1 MKFGGAILDFPAPL
15 YIRTCAENDCVVM
28 HKGKPQH
35 SGDNVTYA
43 RAKHN
48 PPMKPK
54 AKILLLAVAPL
65 LLAIAVI
72 GGLMMRETHRL
83 EQQQAQVLEDALLNA
98 KREELRSYVELALTS
113 ISHLYGA
120 GRDDDAAKE
129 QAKAI
134 LSSMNFGADG
144 YFYVYAGDGLN
155 LVHPRQPELVGQN
168 LRNMH
173 DSDGIYVIR
182 ELLAR
187 AREGGGYQ
195 RYLWP
200 KPSTGRVERKLG
212 YAVELPRWG
221 WMLGT
226 GIYLDDVD
234 AAAARLRGNLLAS
247 IRQTLLGLAA
257 IAVVAALMVFA
268 GGLALNLS
276 EQRQADRKL
285 KALAHRV
292 VSSQEEE
299 RSRVARELHDHIG
312 QLLVSI
318 KYQFELVG
326 HRLAHPG
333 NQPVMAIDRE
343 IGALSQAIGEVRRI
357 SHDLRPAM
365 LDDLG
370 LPAAL
375 ANLGSELAQ
384 RSGLAVHVSSRVRED
399 RLSELQAVSLFRVAQ
414 EALRNVERHA
424 AARQVEIDLDDTGER
439 LELRIADN
447 GCGFDVETV
456 ELSKDRGIGL
466 TNMRERMERNG
477 GSFQIA
483 SAAGRTVLTASF
495 AA

>member
-1 MKFGGAILDFPAPL
+1 
-15 YIRTCAENDCVVM
+15 
-28 HKGKPQH
+28 
-35 SGDNVTYA
+35 
-43 RAKHN
+43 
-48 PPMKPK
+48 MKPK

-65 LLAIAVI
+65 LFAIAAI
-72 GGLMMRETHRL
+72 GGLLVVETQRL
-83 EQQQAQVLEDALLNA
+83 EQRQAQVLEDVLLSA
-98 KREELRSYVELALTS
+98 KREELRSYIALALTS
-113 ISHLYGA
+113 IDNLYGA
-120 GRDDDAAKE
+120 GRDDEAAKE

-134 LSSMNFGADG
+134 LANMNFGDDG
-144 YFYVYAGDGLN
+144 YFYAYDREGLT

-168 LRNMH
+168 LWNRRDTEGTYM
-173 DSDGIYVIR
+173 IR
-182 ELLAR
+182 ELIAR
-187 AREGGGYQ
+187 AHEGGGYQ

-200 KPSTGRVERKLG
+200 KPSTGRIERKLG

-234 AAAARLRGNLLAS
+234 AAATRLRGSLLAS
-247 IRQTLLGLAA
+247 VRQTLLGLATVAMIAA
-257 IAVVAALMVFA
+257 IAVFA
-268 GGLALNLS
+268 GGLAVNIS

-299 RSRVARELHDHIG
+299 RARVSRELHDHIC

-333 NQPVMAIDRE
+333 NAPVTAIDKE

-357 SHDLRPAM
+357 SHDLRPAL

-375 ANLGSELAQ
+375 EHIGNELAQ
-384 RSGLAVHVSSRVRED
+384 RSGLTVNVSPHVHEE
-399 RLSELQAVSLFRVAQ
+399 RLPELQAVSLFRVAQ

-424 AARQVEIDLDDTGER
+424 GAKHIEIWLDDAHDR
-439 LELRIADN
+439 LELRITDD
-447 GCGFDVETV
+447 GRGFDVQNV
-456 ELSKDRGIGL
+456 EHSKDRGIGL
-466 TNMRERMERNG
+466 TNMRERVERNG
-477 GSFQIA
+477 GSFQLISQPGRTSLIA
-483 SAAGRTVLTASF
+483 SFPLAVHA
-495 AA
+495 

>member
-1 MKFGGAILDFPAPL
+1 
-15 YIRTCAENDCVVM
+15 
-28 HKGKPQH
+28 
-35 SGDNVTYA
+35 
-43 RAKHN
+43 
-48 PPMKPK
+48 MKPK

-72 GGLMMRETHRL
+72 GGLMVFETHRL
-83 EQQQAQVLEDALLNA
+83 EKQQAQVLEDALLA
-98 KREELRSYVELALTS
+98 TKRDELRSYVELGLTS
-113 ISHLYGA
+113 ISHLYAA

-134 LSSMNFGADG
+134 LSSMNFGSDG
-144 YFYVYAGDGLN
+144 YFYVYASDGLS
-155 LVHPRQPELVGQN
+155 LVHPRQPDLIGQN
-168 LRNMH
+168 LWNMH
-173 DSDGIYVIR
+173 DSDGTYVIR
-182 ELLAR
+182 ELIAR
-187 AREGGGYQ
+187 GHEGGGYQ

-200 KPSTGRVERKLG
+200 KPSTGVIERKLG
-212 YAVELPRWG
+212 YSVELPRWG

-234 AAAARLRGNLLAS
+234 AAAARLRGNLLTS
-247 IRQTLLGLAA
+247 VRQTLLGLT
-257 IAVVAALMVFA
+257 AVAVIAALMVFA

-299 RSRVARELHDHIG
+299 RAHVSRELHDHIG

-333 NQPVMAIDRE
+333 QQPVTAIDKE
-343 IGALSQAIGEVRRI
+343 IAALSQAIGEVRRI

-370 LPAAL
+370 LQAAL
-375 ANLGSELAQ
+375 AHLGNELTQ
-384 RSGLAVHVSSRVRED
+384 RSGLKVHVASRVQEG

-424 AARQVEIDLDDTGER
+424 GASHVEIDLDDTGAR
-439 LELRIADN
+439 LELRIVDD
-447 GCGFDVETV
+447 GRGFDVENV

-466 TNMRERMERNG
+466 SNMRERIERNG
-477 GSFQIA
+477 GSFQITSLPGHTA
-483 SAAGRTVLTASF
+483 LTASF
-495 AA
+495 AASPSAAA